1 MSDKNSIVEGAKY
14 AAICDFEVL
23 GYCSSILKA
32 RELIAHEKQ
41 RLDLFA
47 LLKKRFIRKV
57 IKGKCSLPSESK
69 HFYIAEVIE

>member
-1 MSDKNSIVEGAKY
+1 MANNVSGAKY

-23 GYCSSILKA
+23 GYCSTIEKA
-32 RELIAHEKQ
+32 REVIDNYKKKI
-41 RLDLFA
+41 DLLA

-57 IKGKCSLPSESK
+57 IKGKCALPSESK